1 MKANRVPVI
10 LGAVVLV
17 WWLTSSSQTQAGIG
31 ETAQDFTL
39 TDHAGGERS
48 LSDYRGRFVVLEW
61 FNNDCPFVNKHYTS
75 GNMQGLQATYAEQDV
90 VWLTI
95 ASSAPGRQ
103 GHIASPQE
111 AVEIIE
117 QRASRQTAL
126 LLDPEGAVGQLYGAK
141 TTPHMFI
148 IDANGLLI
156 YAGAIDDTPS
166 TDPADVTQATN
177 YVRLALDAA
186 MAGQPV
192 STSATT
198 SYGCSV
204 KYR

>member
-1 MKANRVPVI
+1 MKAGRLIVI

-17 WWLTSSSQTQAGIG
+17 WWLTTSSPTQAGIG
-31 ETAQDFTL
+31 ETVQDFTL

-75 GNMQGLQATYAEQDV
+75 GNMQGLQSTYTEQDV

-95 ASSAPGRQ
+95 ASSAPGNQ
-103 GHIASPQE
+103 GHIASPQ
-111 AVEIIE
+111 AASAIIE
-117 QRASRQTAL
+117 QRDSHQSAL
-126 LLDPEGAVGQLYGAK
+126 LLDPAGAVGRLYGAK
-141 TTPHMFI
+141 TTPHMFV
-148 IDANGLLI
+148 IDPDGLLI
-156 YAGAIDDTPS
+156 YAGAIDDIPS
-166 TDPADVTQATN
+166 TDPADVTQAAN
-177 YVRLALDAA
+177 YVQLALDAA

-192 STSATT
+192 STPTTT

-204 KYR
+204 KY

>member
-1 MKANRVPVI
+1 MKAGRLIVI

-17 WWLTSSSQTQAGIG
+17 WWLTTSSQTQAGIG

-39 TDHAGGERS
+39 TGNAGGERS
-48 LSDYRGRFVVLEW
+48 LSDYHGRFVVLEW

-75 GNMQGLQATYAEQDV
+75 GNMQGLQSTYTEQDV

-95 ASSAPGRQ
+95 TSSAPGNQ
-103 GHIASPQE
+103 GHIASPQ
-111 AVEIIE
+111 AARAIIE
-117 QRASRQTAL
+117 QRDSHQTAL
-126 LLDPEGAVGQLYGAK
+126 LLDPSGAVGRLYGAK
-141 TTPHMFI
+141 TTPHMFV
-148 IDANGLLI
+148 IDPDGLLI
-156 YAGAIDDTPS
+156 YAGAIDDIPS

-192 STSATT
+192 STPATT

-204 KYR
+204 KY